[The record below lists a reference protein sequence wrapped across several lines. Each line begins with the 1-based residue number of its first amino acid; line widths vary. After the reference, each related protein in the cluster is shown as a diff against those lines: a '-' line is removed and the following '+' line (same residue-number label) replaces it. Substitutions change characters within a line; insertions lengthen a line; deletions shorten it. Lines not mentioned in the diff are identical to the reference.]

1 MKKVVTKRATR
12 PSAGSASER
21 RLAEANV
28 RELVVTF
35 SPEHQRLVAAL
46 RRRLRKRLPTAHEVV
61 YEYRDCV
68 VISYSPSEKGY
79 EGVFAI
85 RASASGVKFY
95 FNRGKELPDPERLL
109 RGSGGMARSID
120 VEAASSLALPAVAN
134 LIETAIARNPV
145 PFARTG
151 GGSVVIRSPS
161 AKSRRRPA

>member
-1 MKKVVTKRATR
+1 MKKQTVKRTPS

-21 RLAEANV
+21 RVAEAKV
-28 RELVVTF
+28 RELIVTF
-35 SPEHQRLVAAL
+35 SPEHQRLVAAM

-68 VISYSPSEKGY
+68 VISYSPSERGY
-79 EGVFAI
+79 EGVLAI

-95 FNRGKELPDPERLL
+95 FNRGKELPDPDRLL

-120 VEAASSLALPAVAN
+120 VEAASSLSLPAVAN
-134 LIETAIARNPV
+134 LIEAAIDRNPV

-151 GGSVVIRSPS
+151 SGSVVIRTSS
-161 AKSRRRPA
+161 AKPRRPS

>member
-1 MKKVVTKRATR
+1 MKKQTVKRTPS

-21 RLAEANV
+21 RLAEAKV
-28 RELVVTF
+28 RELIVTF
-35 SPEHQRLVAAL
+35 SPEHQRLVASI

-68 VISYSPSEKGY
+68 VLSYSPSEKGY
-79 EGVFAI
+79 EGVLAI

-120 VEAASSLALPAVAN
+120 VEAASTLALPAVAS
-134 LIETAIARNPV
+134 LIEAAIDRNPV

-151 GGSVVIRSPS
+151 GGSVVIRTSSTKP
-161 AKSRRRPA
+161 RRPA